1 MEAAAETIDAR
12 RRAERTEREADLIA
26 HAQQLPETDE
36 FVRRFDAV
44 FFHPVTQ

>member
-1 MEAAAETIDAR
+1 MEAGAEAIEAGSRT
-12 RRAERTEREADLIA
+12 ERTEREADLIA

-44 FFHPVTQ
+44 FLHSTT